1 MILGSSIQLMRS
13 ISKQILI
20 KSLLF
25 SRSTLTDSHLNV
37 TYAPRIIIQINATK
51 MHIKQNCSDL
61 GQIEG
66 M

>member
-1 MILGSSIQLMRS
+1 MRS

-61 GQIEG
+61 GQIEA